1 MFSNLRPAVLAALVL
16 PFALL
21 SGLNVQAD
29 ASAPEYEIKAAFLY
43 NFAKFV
49 EWPNLGQSG
58 SSTPM
63 NLCVLGRDPFGS
75 ILDQS
80 IQGKMIN
87 GRLLV
92 INRVTRTEDAM
103 TCQVLFISA
112 SEKQRLPEIL
122 GRLQKASVLTVGD
135 MGQFTEEGGMIY
147 LKTEGT
153 RVRFD
158 INLAAANRARLKIS
172 SKLLQLA
179 SAVREKN

>member
-1 MFSNLRPAVLAALVL
+1 MFSDLRPAVVAAMVL
-16 PFALL
+16 SVALF
-21 SGLNVQAD
+21 SAANVEAD

-49 EWPNLGQSG
+49 EWPNLGQASA
-58 SSTPM
+58 PM
-63 NLCVLGRDPFGS
+63 VLCVLGKDPFGS
-75 ILDQS
+75 ILDQR

-92 INRVTRTEDAM
+92 INRVTRIEDAM

-122 GRLQKASVLTVGD
+122 ERLQKASVLTVGD
-135 MGQFTEEGGMIY
+135 MGEFAEEGGMIS
-147 LKTEGT
+147 LKMEGA